1 MKLTSIA
8 LRLFVQI
15 KEAAEKK
22 VFWGGQTTKKGRGE
36 TKQKI
41 YFSIK

>member
-15 KEAAEKK
+15 KEAAKKK
-22 VFWGGQTTKKGRGE
+22 VFGGDRPLKRVEGRPNR
-36 TKQKI
+36 K
-41 YFSIK
+41 SIFL